1 MIHFVFGPTGAGKST
16 YACQLALDRNAVR
29 FSVDEWMSALFFPDI
44 QGELTFEW
52 AMARVHRCET
62 QIWHITRQ
70 LLAQGK
76 EIVLEISMSTRQLRE
91 KQIKLAETTPF
102 PYLLHYIDANIDVR
116 KARVRQ
122 RNKQKGAT
130 YAFDV
135 NDDMFDFV
143 EKMFEAPT
151 TQELAGAEI
160 VKN

>member
-16 YACQLALDRNAVR
+16 YAHQLALDRNAVR

-76 EIVLEISMSTRQLRE
+76 EVVLEISMSTKQLRE
-91 KQIKLAETTPF
+91 KQIKLAETTRF
-102 PYLLHYIDANIDVR
+102 PYLLHYIDADIDLR
-116 KARVRQ
+116 RARVRH

-151 TQELAGAEI
+151 AQELEGAEV

>member
-16 YACQLALDRNAVR
+16 YARQLALDRSAIR

-44 QGELTFEW
+44 RGELTFEW

-62 QIWHITRQ
+62 QIWHITHQ

-76 EIVLEISMSTRQLRE
+76 EVVLEISMSTRQLRE
-91 KQIKLAETTPF
+91 KQIKLAETTQF
-102 PYLLHYIDANIDVR
+102 PYLLHYIDADIDVR
-116 KARVRQ
+116 RARVRH
-122 RNKQKGAT
+122 RNKQKGST
-130 YAFDV
+130 YSFDV

-151 TQELAGAEI
+151 AQELEGVEV